1 MPKLRPSKSGDD
13 AGSALDRRSG
23 VPLTTTREEL
33 LVDGQDRDFRRLVH
47 NLLAFTARHEA
58 LRNGHARRIGL
69 AGIDY
74 TILISVAHLSRNG
87 PVNVKD
93 ISDHLHVS
101 IGFVTNSTRKL
112 QDLGLIEKSRDPSDG
127 RKTVLTVTEKGL
139 DRLEA
144 LAPYQRRCNDAE
156 FGSLTRDQF
165 VQLCRIVEDMVA
177 TSDAAIALQN
187 SLEDGSS

>member
-1 MPKLRPSKSGDD
+1 MAKQKLAEMGDPAPKGRDRP
-13 AGSALDRRSG
+13 SG
-23 VPLTTTREEL
+23 VPLTTSREEL
-33 LVDGQDRDFRRLVH
+33 LVDGQDRDFRGLVH

-112 QDLGLIEKSRDPSDG
+112 QELGLIEKSRDPSDG
-127 RKTVLTVTEKGL
+127 RKTVLTVTDKGL
-139 DRLEA
+139 GRLEA
-144 LAPYQRRCNDAE
+144 LAPHQRRCNDAE

-177 TSDAAIALQN
+177 TSDEAIALQN
-187 SLEDGSS
+187 SLEDESR